1 MPPALRA
8 SELRLGMQSPALERK
23 LDLVR
28 MIAYAGATWDWA
40 RLHYDPVYVAEHK
53 LPAPVIDGQMLGALL
68 SEALLDWLG
77 PMAFIRKLNFRLRT
91 MVFAGDTVRCEGEVT
106 ALATKEEHSLVT
118 VAQRVYTGDR
128 FIADVSSIVQ
138 LPA

>member
-1 MPPALRA
+1 
-8 SELRLGMQSPALERK
+8 
-23 LDLVR
+23 
-28 MIAYAGATWDWA
+28 
-40 RLHYDPVYVAEHK
+40 
-53 LPAPVIDGQMLGALL
+53 
-68 SEALLDWLG
+68 
-77 PMAFIRKLNFRLRT
+77 